1 MASEKVIN
9 YEKEN
14 IVIEIVDNLWFPE
27 SRVIKGKYL
36 LTNAIYSAA
45 IDIKGNDQILDVF
58 KNKNWKEVRVFED
71 VIQFFNEKELI
82 IELQRECPNET
93 VNNRNGLLK
102 PWSFTKNYY
111 FEKDVNLE
119 SKKWI
124 EVEHYTTKINISFDL
139 DFLQVFLHIP
149 YCGITANNHSS
160 IARVRLD
167 LDDKTI
173 CTSVLTCGYNDVLIE
188 NINLSGLV
196 QDVSK
201 GEHEIKLFA
210 CVINYGTLHIPFY
223 DTDGIKPKKSKLF
236 ANLHILGYPK

>member
-14 IVIEIVDNLWFPE
+14 IVINILYDPWFLE
-27 SRVIKGKYL
+27 SSVIKGKYL
-36 LTNAIYSAA
+36 PTNAIYSSNVN
-45 IDIKGNDQILDVF
+45 IRDNRQILDNF
-58 KNKNWKEVRVFED
+58 ENKNWKEVRILKGA
-71 VIQFFNEKELI
+71 IQFENEEGFVV
-82 IELQRECPNET
+82 ELQREYPNEI
-93 VNNRNGLLK
+93 VSNRIGLLK

-111 FEKDVNLE
+111 FGQDVSLE

-149 YCGITANNHSS
+149 YCGITTNNHSS
-160 IARVRLD
+160 IARIRLN
-167 LDDKTI
+167 LDDTDI
-173 CTSVLTCGYNDVLIE
+173 CTSVLTCAYNNVLIE
-188 NINLSGLV
+188 NVNLSGLV

-210 CVINYGTLHIPFY
+210 CVINSGTLHIPFY
-223 DTDGIKPKKSKLF
+223 DTEGIKPKKSKLF